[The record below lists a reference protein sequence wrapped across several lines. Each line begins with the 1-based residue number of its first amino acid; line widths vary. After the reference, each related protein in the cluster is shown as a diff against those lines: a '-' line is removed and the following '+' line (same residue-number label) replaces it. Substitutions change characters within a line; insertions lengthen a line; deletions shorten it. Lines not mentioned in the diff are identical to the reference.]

1 MSTLALNSLLLAMKH
16 FDARIESLHDK
27 IEELKDT
34 ISNMTMDININVEG
48 DSDEELSDGSMEE
61 TDGHA
66 EPS

>member
-34 ISNMTMDININVEG
+34 I
-48 DSDEELSDGSMEE
+48 
-61 TDGHA
+61 
-66 EPS
+66 

>member
-1 MSTLALNSLLLAMKH
+1 MKH

-34 ISNMTMDININVEG
+34 ISNMTLDININVEG